1 MKIRAR
7 LFIAG
12 IAATAGIVLLGG
24 APPARAASIGCGT
37 TVTADT
43 TLTSDL
49 KCSGDALTVVPGIRL
64 NLGGHTIKGDGTGTA
79 IRVLA
84 EPAQSNTTITN
95 GRVSGFADGIVHT
108 PDFAGT
114 DYPTL
119 TVNRVTLVAAPIR
132 VEATELRITRSDLRD
147 SGIHAWSSN
156 VTAVRSSLVR
166 STATGEMLRLVL
178 RHSHVIGGSWGA
190 DENEQIVISDS
201 ILDGTGATRS
211 ATVCFGSC
219 TITDSVVRA
228 YAQPIWGGPVQVK
241 GSSFIGNSGG
251 AIAAEGESNVT
262 SSIFVGN
269 GGVAL
274 QVWGGPS
281 TIGDNRFS
289 RNQAGLVVSGAEG
302 VTVIGNT
309 FRNNLG
315 DGARSESAGTRFADN
330 TAVGNDGW
338 GIHAPDAV
346 DGGGNVARKN
356 LAGNCFGLNCTA
368 N

>member
-95 GRVSGFADGIVHT
+95 GRVSGFADGIGHT
-108 PDFAGT
+108 PEFAGT

-132 VEATELRITRSDLRD
+132 VEATELRITRSALRD
-147 SGIHAWSSN
+147 SGIHAWS
-156 VTAVRSSLVR
+156 
-166 STATGEMLRLVL
+166 
-178 RHSHVIGGSWGA
+178 
-190 DENEQIVISDS
+190 
-201 ILDGTGATRS
+201 
-211 ATVCFGSC
+211 
-219 TITDSVVRA
+219 
-228 YAQPIWGGPVQVK
+228 
-241 GSSFIGNSGG
+241 
-251 AIAAEGESNVT
+251 
-262 SSIFVGN
+262 
-269 GGVAL
+269 
-274 QVWGGPS
+274 
-281 TIGDNRFS
+281 
-289 RNQAGLVVSGAEG
+289 
-302 VTVIGNT
+302 
-309 FRNNLG
+309 
-315 DGARSESAGTRFADN
+315 
-330 TAVGNDGW
+330 
-338 GIHAPDAV
+338 
-346 DGGGNVARKN
+346 
-356 LAGNCFGLNCTA
+356 
-368 N
+368 